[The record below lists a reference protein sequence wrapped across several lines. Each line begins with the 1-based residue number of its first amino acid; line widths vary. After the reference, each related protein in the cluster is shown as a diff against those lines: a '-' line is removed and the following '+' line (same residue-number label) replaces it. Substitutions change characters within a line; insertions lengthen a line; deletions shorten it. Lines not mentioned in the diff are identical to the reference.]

1 MNLALLVIRLLL
13 AVVFVVAGVAKLA
26 DRKGSRQAI
35 IDFGVPAGLASP
47 LGILL
52 PLAELVCAVALIPN
66 STAWWGAVGTLTLV
80 LLFVAGIGIN
90 LARGRKPDCHCFGQL
105 HSAPAGWKTLA
116 RNGVLATL
124 AGILVWQGW
133 NGDVGPSAVGWI
145 GALSTVQL
153 PLLLGLL
160 GALLGALVLLGLL
173 IAQWWLLLHLLRQNG
188 RLLVRLEALE
198 GGTVSGG
205 VAASSH
211 NGVAAAAPPA
221 EGLPVGE
228 HAPTF
233 ALEGLHGENLTLES
247 LRSSGKPVMLLFTDP
262 NCGPCTAML
271 PEIGRWQEEHAE
283 KLTLSLISR
292 GDSEENETEASEH
305 GLRNVLVQ
313 RDWEV
318 CEAYE
323 VNGTPSA
330 VLIGPD
336 GKIASPVAGG
346 AEGIKGLLSHAVGD
360 HAQLPMQPQG
370 QLQGEPQGQP
380 CPNCGKVHP
389 YGHGTAQQAE
399 RIGPKVG
406 EPAPEVRLADL
417 EGNEVSLQEDFRGQE
432 TLVLFW
438 NPGCGFCQ
446 RMLPELKEWERN
458 HPEGAPRLLVVSA
471 GTEQV
476 NRKQGFST
484 STLVLDHQF
493 AAGRSFGASG
503 TPNGVLVDAEGKI
516 ASEVAQGAPA
526 VLELA
531 RAGASRPS

>member
-13 AVVFVVAGVAKLA
+13 AAVFIVAGMAKLA
-26 DRKGSRQAI
+26 DPKGSRQAI

-52 PLAELVCAVALIPN
+52 PLAELVCAVALIL
-66 STAWWGAVGTLTLV
+66 SATAWWGAVGTLALV

-90 LARGRKPDCHCFGQL
+90 LARGRKPECRCFGQL
-105 HSAPAGWKTLA
+105 HPAPAGWKPLA
-116 RNGVLATL
+116 RNGVLPAL

-145 GALSTVQL
+145 GTLSTVQL

-198 GGTVSGG
+198 GRTASGG
-205 VAASSH
+205 
-211 NGVAAAAPPA
+211 GAAAPPV

-228 HAPTF
+228 PSPTF
-233 ALEGLHGENLTLES
+233 TLEGLHGENLTLES

-271 PEIGRWQEEHAE
+271 PEISRWQEEHAE
-283 KLTLSLISR
+283 KVTLSLISR
-292 GDSEENETEASEH
+292 GDSEENKTKASEH
-305 GLRNVLVQ
+305 GLTNVLLQ

-318 CEAYE
+318 SEAYE
-323 VNGTPSA
+323 VKATPSA

-336 GKIASPVAGG
+336 GKVASPVARR
-346 AEGIKGLLSHAVGD
+346 AEGIRSLLSHAVGD
-360 HAQLPMQPQG
+360 RAQLPMQPQG
-370 QLQGEPQGQP
+370 KP

-389 YGHGTAQQAE
+389 NGHGIAHQAE
-399 RIGPKVG
+399 RTGPKVG

-432 TLVLFW
+432 TLVVFW
-438 NPGCGFCQ
+438 DPGCGFCQ
-446 RMLPELKEWERN
+446 RLLPDLKEWERN

-471 GTEQV
+471 GTEQA
-476 NRKQGFST
+476 NKKQGFST
-484 STLVLDHQF
+484 STLVLDHKF
-493 AAGRSFGASG
+493 AAGRAFGASG

-531 RAGASRPS
+531 RTGASRPS